1 MRTITSY
8 FGRRWGTLHQG
19 LDISGYNAMG
29 KPIVAADG
37 GKVFAVNST
46 GTWGTGIF
54 AGYGYAVI
62 IDHGNGVKTLYAHCS
77 KIAVR
82 AGQKVT
88 KGQTIAYIG
97 STGYS
102 TGAHLHF
109 EVRVN
114 NRRVDPLPY
123 LQ

>member
-1 MRTITSY
+1 MY
-8 FGRRWGTLHQG
+8 
-19 LDISGYNAMG
+19 
-29 KPIVAADG
+29 
-37 GKVFAVNST
+37 AVNST
-46 GTWGTGIF
+46 STWGTGIF

-62 IDHGNGVKTLYAHCS
+62 INHGNGVKTLYAHCS
-77 KIAVR
+77 KIAVK

-114 NRRVDPLPY
+114 NRRVNPLPY